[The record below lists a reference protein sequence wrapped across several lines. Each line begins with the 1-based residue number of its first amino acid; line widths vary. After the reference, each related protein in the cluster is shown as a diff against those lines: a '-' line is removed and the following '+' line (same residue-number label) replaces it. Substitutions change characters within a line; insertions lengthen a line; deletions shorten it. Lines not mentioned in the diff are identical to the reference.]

1 LAQRER
7 PLRLRDF
14 PSRRG
19 DLLKAP
25 RFHAFQMDGGLFA
38 FGYEVEKPRGLFERR
53 QVHSGSL
60 DPCFIDGDRR
70 CDLIPF
76 AAQGGK
82 GMHE

>member
-1 LAQRER
+1 
-7 PLRLRDF
+7 
-14 PSRRG
+14 
-19 DLLKAP
+19 
-25 RFHAFQMDGGLFA
+25 MDGGLFA